1 MVRSESILSVD
12 SFLNHQVDS
21 EMIGKIGEA
30 IAERF
35 EDEGVTRVVTAAAS
49 GIAIAYATS
58 RELNRRSS
66 HDVYSIYAKKGIPET
81 LRNGITRKIESPT
94 GKGEVELAACRDY
107 LKGERVLITD
117 DFLFSGATS
126 EALTEICEE
135 AEATVIGYAFA
146 ISKEF
151 SEGRDRLAKHG
162 HPIFVL
168 ARVKDI
174 DGETGEIRVE

>member
-1 MVRSESILSVD
+1 MPKLIDGAREELKDRIRGEGLVMSESILSVD

-66 HDVYSIYAKKGIPET
+66 HDVYPIYAKK
-81 LRNGITRKIESPT
+81 
-94 GKGEVELAACRDY
+94 
-107 LKGERVLITD
+107 
-117 DFLFSGATS
+117 
-126 EALTEICEE
+126 
-135 AEATVIGYAFA
+135 AFQ
-146 ISKEF
+146 K
-151 SEGRDRLAKHG
+151 
-162 HPIFVL
+162 P
-168 ARVKDI
+168 
-174 DGETGEIRVE
+174 